1 MEYRNHYGSL
11 AQGFNKLLRAMDDM
25 NNFESWA
32 EYSKCY
38 EKFKVMDD
46 MNDIESSAQG
56 SKCCE

>member
-1 MEYRNHYGSL
+1 
-11 AQGFNKLLRAMDDM
+11 MDDM